1 MREWRS
7 KAEKQ
12 PRLIDNA
19 KDLGL
24 YLSENRELLKVF
36 DPWYTIMV
44 QWAHFSFLNIS
55 KYL

>member
-12 PRLIDNA
+12 PRLLDNA